1 MEQPVVFA
9 RKGRKKRDPLQHGGW
24 KVAMADLMISLM
36 CLFLVLWILQV
47 VDVEDQEK
55 LLNYFAY
62 GNDPIQHHGTTQTGG
77 NSVNPLPLPSVA
89 TSHYDAELHR
99 INDTSVLSGEF
110 NSQQELEVL
119 AERVKQELAGIDAL
133 GSVAVLITPQGLKL
147 VIADS
152 EKGPM
157 FYRGG
162 AKVTPF
168 YQDLLLSLARLL
180 ANIENKMIITGH
192 TDASRFKGGRTTN
205 WELSSNRANSARYYL
220 DKGGLHER
228 HIFQV
233 SGMSD
238 TAPIDLENPDSGI
251 NRRIE
256 LYILTAE
263 TLRQLNEVY
272 KDLTAFSLDE
282 AKPPLDERELTSL
295 VDKSKQKAIQEAAR
309 NQPTTPFEV
318 MKRYD

>member
-1 MEQPVVFA
+1 M
-9 RKGRKKRDPLQHGGW
+9 
-24 KVAMADLMISLM
+24 
-36 CLFLVLWILQV
+36 
-47 VDVEDQEK
+47 
-55 LLNYFAY
+55 
-62 GNDPIQHHGTTQTGG
+62 
-77 NSVNPLPLPSVA
+77 
-89 TSHYDAELHR
+89 
-99 INDTSVLSGEF
+99 LSGEF

-119 AERVKQELAGIDAL
+119 AERVKQELSGIDAL
-133 GSVAVLITPQGLKL
+133 GSVAVVITPQGLKL

-168 YQDLLLSLARLL
+168 YQDLLLSLARLFS
-180 ANIENKMIITGH
+180 NIENKMIITGH
-192 TDASRFKGGRTTN
+192 TDASRFKGGRKTN

-220 DKGGLHER
+220 DKGGLQER

-238 TAPIDLENPDSGI
+238 TAPIDLDNPKSGI

-272 KDLTAFSLDE
+272 KEFPAFSFNE
-282 AKPPLDERELTSL
+282 QKPPLNEHELDSL
-295 VDKSKQKAIQEAAR
+295 IDSSKQQAIREATR